1 MNFMYEVII
10 IGSGPAGLFA
20 AYKMVKAG
28 LKSVLIVDKSPFPS
42 GGMLNDC
49 KLNLTPD
56 IGMELEDLHITRER
70 AVGLINEIDN
80 VFLEFGAPKEIY
92 GEDRESYREWAE
104 RAEMNGVKLVG
115 AIQRH
120 IGTDMSKDVIR
131 KFRKYLEDM
140 GVEFTLSTDIENVEL
155 ADDGF
160 ELESTNNLDLKC
172 RFLLIAPGRGGSKW
186 LRDIS
191 GRIGIRYSNGKRID
205 VGIRL
210 EMRRESYPITE
221 VLYDPKFKINTK
233 YSNELRT
240 FCTNPGGRVTL
251 EHYDDFKLVNGDA
264 LKNKKTE
271 NTNFALLN
279 TVNLTEPLTDP
290 FVYGRLIASATNIL
304 GGGLP
309 IVQRVGD
316 FLDEKRSKEETFFEK
331 SRWYD
336 RVSPT
341 LAVGK
346 TVTPGD
352 IRMSYPYKIVKSLKE
367 GLIKLNKIFG
377 NTILKEEN
385 LIYAPEIKFYSLL
398 YETDGCMETN
408 VKNLFVAGDGAGKSR
423 GIVGAAISGMLASE
437 GVTKK
442 WRM

>member
-1 MNFMYEVII
+1 MNFMYDVII

-56 IGMELEDLHITRER
+56 IGMELEDLHLTRER
-70 AVGLINEIDN
+70 AVALINEIDS
-80 VFLEFGAPKEIY
+80 VFLEFGAPKDIY
-92 GEDRESYREWAE
+92 GEDGESYREWAE

-115 AIQRH
+115 AVQRH

-160 ELESTNNLDLKC
+160 ELESTNNLDLRC

-186 LRDIS
+186 LRDVS
-191 GRIGIRYSNGKRID
+191 KRIGIKYSNGKRID
-205 VGIRL
+205 VGIRI

-221 VLYDPKFKINTK
+221 VLYDPKFKIRTK

-264 LKNKKTE
+264 LKNKKTD

-398 YETDGCMETN
+398 YETDEFMETN

-437 GVTKK
+437 GVMKK